1 MKMEKQLDARVIG
14 DRLRQ
19 LRGDRTQA
27 AVAEAVGV
35 TDMAISQYEAGIRVP
50 SDEIKLRLADFY
62 GVGIERLFF
71 IRKFKEEKDG

>member
-1 MKMEKQLDARVIG
+1 MEKQLDARASG

-27 AVAEAVGV
+27 AVAKAIGV

>member
-1 MKMEKQLDARVIG
+1 MEKQIDTKAIG

-50 SDEIKLRLADFY
+50 SDEIKLRLADLY

>member
-1 MKMEKQLDARVIG
+1 MEKQLDTKAIG

-27 AVAEAVGV
+27 AVAKAIGV

>member
-1 MKMEKQLDARVIG
+1 MEKQLDARAIG

>member
-1 MKMEKQLDARVIG
+1 MEKQIDTRAIG

>member
-1 MKMEKQLDARVIG
+1 MEKQIDTKAIG

-35 TDMAISQYEAGIRVP
+35 TDMAISQYEAGVRIP
-50 SDEIKLRLADFY
+50 SDEMKIRLADLY
-62 GVGIERLFF
+62 GVGIEQLFF

>member
-1 MKMEKQLDARVIG
+1 MEKQLDARAIG

-27 AVAEAVGV
+27 AVAKAVGV

>member
-1 MKMEKQLDARVIG
+1 MEKQIDTKAIG

-27 AVAEAVGV
+27 VVAEAVGV
-35 TDMAISQYEAGIRVP
+35 TDMAISQYEAGARIP
-50 SDEIKLRLADFY
+50 SDEMKIRLADLY
-62 GVGIERLFF
+62 GVGIEQLFF

>member
-1 MKMEKQLDARVIG
+1 MEKQIDARAIG

-19 LRGDRTQA
+19 LRGDRTQT

-35 TDMAISQYEAGIRVP
+35 TGMAISQYEAGTRIP
-50 SDEIKLRLADFY
+50 SDEMKIRLADFY

>member
-1 MKMEKQLDARVIG
+1 MEKQIDTKAIG

-71 IRKFKEEKDG
+71 IRKFKEEEDG

>member
-1 MKMEKQLDARVIG
+1 MEKQLDTKASG

-27 AVAEAVGV
+27 AVAKAVGV